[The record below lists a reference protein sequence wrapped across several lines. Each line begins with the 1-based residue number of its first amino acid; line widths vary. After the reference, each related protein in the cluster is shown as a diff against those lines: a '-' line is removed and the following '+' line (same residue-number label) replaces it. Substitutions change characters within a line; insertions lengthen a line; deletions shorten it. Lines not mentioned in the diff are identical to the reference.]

1 MVVLC
6 VAGFFLSQGGS
17 DAPAPASPGTA
28 ASPAAPVPADGKA
41 RIALLPIEVN
51 APTEDDKWVGGGMG
65 TQLRAAINKLDG
77 VAIISGVSVNAYR
90 GSNRDIN
97 KIRENLNV
105 NYILD
110 CEMAVAGKNVTA
122 IVEFINAGNSQKV
135 WSETYEDNVDS
146 IFNIKTDIA
155 TKIAESVGVKLSP
168 KPLSKSAK
176 NRRKIQRHSNSTP
189 RGATSGSPARR
200 PTCKV

>member
-1 MVVLC
+1 
-6 VAGFFLSQGGS
+6 
-17 DAPAPASPGTA
+17 
-28 ASPAAPVPADGKA
+28 
-41 RIALLPIEVN
+41 
-51 APTEDDKWVGGGMG
+51 MG
-65 TQLRAAINKLDG
+65 TQLHAAINKLDG

-122 IVEFINAGNSQKV
+122 IVEFINAGNSQTV
-135 WSETYEDNVDS
+135 WSETYEDTVDS

-155 TKIAESVGVKLSP
+155 NKIAESL
-168 KPLSKSAK
+168 A
-176 NRRKIQRHSNSTP
+176 
-189 RGATSGSPARR
+189 
-200 PTCKV
+200 